1 MSISEVYI
9 TGTSS
14 FLPNE
19 PIDNESIELYMG
31 LINDQASKSKRII
44 LARNGIKTRHY
55 ALNEDGSPTHSN
67 ASLTALAIRNLFTDK
82 PSAVKGV
89 ELLSCGTSSA
99 DQLIPSHG
107 AMVHGE
113 LREMNNVEVVTNS
126 GACCS
131 GMHALKYAFM
141 SVKLGMAS
149 SAIAAGSER
158 MSRPLRSDHF
168 ELEAKKLKSLEQDP
182 IIAFEKDFLRWM
194 LSDGAGAFLLQN
206 KKNEDAL
213 SLRIEWIEGIS
224 YANEIETCMYMA
236 GDKQADGSIKSY
248 LDYSPAEI
256 MDQSI
261 LSIKQDVKLLGDN
274 IVKLGFR
281 KLKEMMIEKEVDH
294 KEIAYFLPH
303 MSSHYFEDKIYAAL
317 AENEMEITKDH
328 WFTNLSYKGNVGAG
342 SAYLMVDELYHSGKL
357 KLGDKILVAV
367 PESARFSYMF
377 CLLTVC

>member
-9 TGTSS
+9 TGTAS

-19 PIDNESIELYMG
+19 PVDNESIEQYMG

-44 LARNGIKTRHY
+44 LARNGIKTRYY
-55 ALNEDGSPTHSN
+55 ALNEDGSATHSN
-67 ASLTALAIRNLFTDK
+67 ARLTALAIKNLFSQNPGSTK
-82 PSAVKGV
+82 AV

-113 LREMNNVEVVTNS
+113 LPEMNQVEVVTNS

-131 GMHALKYAFM
+131 GMHALKYAYM

-149 SAIAAGSER
+149 SAVAAGSER

-168 ELEAKKLKSLEQDP
+168 ELEAKKLMSLEQDP

-206 KKNEDAL
+206 KKKEDGL
-213 SLRIEWIEGIS
+213 SLRMEWIEGIS

-236 GDKQADGSIKSY
+236 GEKQPDGNIKSY

-261 LSIKQDVKLLGDN
+261 LSIKQDVKLLGEN
-274 IVKLGFR
+274 IVKLGFN
-281 KLKEMMIEKEVDH
+281 KLKDVMLEKDVDPN
-294 KEIAYFLPH
+294 EIAYFLPH
-303 MSSHYFEDKIYAAL
+303 MSSHFFEDKIYAAL
-317 AENEMEITKDH
+317 RENGMEITKDR